1 MVTPVAGVFP
11 PPTARRVGG
20 EHGDVRVRQAGGV
33 HLLLRA
39 QGDASEEAVL
49 LRTPVEVVE
58 LPGCG
63 EQPRKLLQIQQGL
76 LVHPHPA
83 ALSPGV
89 PRLAL
94 LRQLVARHVR
104 LRQQLLPPP
113 NHRLDM
119 LQLSHQ
125 AGPPQSLHA
134 ARADQLC

>member
-83 ALSPGV
+83 ALPPGV

-94 LRQLVARHVR
+94 APTAGRAPRTHPSAVAA
-104 LRQQLLPPP
+104 PPETP
-113 NHRLDM
+113 
-119 LQLSHQ
+119 
-125 AGPPQSLHA
+125 AGHA
-134 ARADQLC
+134 ATFPPSWPTSIAARCLC